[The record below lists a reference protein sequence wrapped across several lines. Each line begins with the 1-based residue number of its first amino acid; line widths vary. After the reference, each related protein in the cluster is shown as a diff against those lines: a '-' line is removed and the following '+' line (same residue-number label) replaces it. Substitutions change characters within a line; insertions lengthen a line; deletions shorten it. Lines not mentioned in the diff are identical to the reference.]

1 MQVKNK
7 ISAINYR
14 KTLVLED
21 ERQIMKY
28 TTEYALKEINRRART
43 ILKKREKKIT
53 NLLATIAGVTL
64 VVLFAVIGEFSV
76 PKLKN

>member
-1 MQVKNK
+1 
-7 ISAINYR
+7 
-14 KTLVLED
+14 
-21 ERQIMKY
+21 MKY